1 MCTLLLLVLVVLVVE
16 RMQKAMAADWLEE
29 EKGAWSAVLV
39 VVGMVVGWRAVVRPL
54 GKRHMPRRREGGGGR
69 GGEARCLRRVQLTS
83 SRAAGKQCGTAM
95 AWPGKSC
102 VRRLCLCGWA

>member
-1 MCTLLLLVLVVLVVE
+1 
-16 RMQKAMAADWLEE
+16 
-29 EKGAWSAVLV
+29 VLV